1 MRRLVGKISALC
13 AALLLALPGPALA
26 GTRIKDI
33 ATLKGVRDNQL
44 VGYGLVTGLQG
55 TGDTLRNTQF
65 TEQSL
70 QSMLDRMGINVRDAR
85 LRTRNVA
92 AVMVTADLPPYTG
105 TGSRIDVTV
114 TSLGDATSLKGG
126 TLLMTPLMG
135 GDSLTYAAA
144 QGPLAV
150 SGFSVGGQAETVT
163 QGVPTAGR
171 IPNGALIEREVPG
184 TFRDLPELV
193 FELKN
198 PDFKTATQ
206 MTPGEWKKRS

>member
-1 MRRLVGKISALC
+1 MIRR
-13 AALLLALPGPALA
+13 LLLAVLLGLLTGLGFAVMTGPVFAA

-44 VGYGLVTGLQG
+44 FGYGLVTGLQG
-55 TGDTLRNTQF
+55 TGDTLRNAQF

-70 QSMLDRMGINVRDAR
+70 QSLLDRLGINVRDAR
-85 LRTRNVA
+85 LRTRNIA

-114 TSLGDATSLKGG
+114 TSMGDATSLRGG
-126 TLLMTPLMG
+126 TLLMTSLTG
-135 GDSLTYAAA
+135 GDGLVYAAA

-150 SGFSVGGQAETVT
+150 SGFSVQGQAEQLT

-171 IPNGALIEREVPG
+171 IPNGAMIEREVPG

-193 FELKN
+193 FEL
-198 PDFKTATQ
+198 
-206 MTPGEWKKRS
+206 